1 MTIPINK
8 QGGRAT
14 YYYPSLVQSIGD
26 TFVCEADQFG
36 ERQAF
41 KNESF
46 SEQKR
51 AELSW
56 PGPAQLPQSMFEDQ
70 RKLNPASK
78 SNKHSRPAKLS
89 EYSVQA

>member
-1 MTIPINK
+1 MAIPINK

-36 ERQAF
+36 ERHAF

-46 SEQKR
+46 SEQSVR
-51 AELSW
+51 NCW

-70 RKLNPASK
+70 RNCTLHRNRTSTRDRQSSAINSWT
-78 SNKHSRPAKLS
+78 R
-89 EYSVQA
+89 